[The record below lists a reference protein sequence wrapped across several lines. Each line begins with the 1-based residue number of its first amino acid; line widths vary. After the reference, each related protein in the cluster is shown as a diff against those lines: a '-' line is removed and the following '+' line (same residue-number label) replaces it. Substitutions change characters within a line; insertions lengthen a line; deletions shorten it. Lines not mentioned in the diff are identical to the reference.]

1 MSPPRQLSV
10 VLGSVVLAI
19 ALVSLVVAP
28 SWAGPPTDQLKVSV
42 DKVVKILQDPT
53 LKSEART
60 KERRAAIREAVN
72 DIFDFQETAQRA
84 LGRHWQSLSDK
95 ERAEFVALFTE
106 FLERAYIFRVEQ
118 YSGEKI
124 SYLGESVDPGGD
136 LATVKTAFIG
146 RNDTEV
152 PIDYRVLRRDNRWMV
167 YDVSIEGS
175 SLVANYRAQFD
186 RVIRTASYDELVR
199 RLKARQTEFT
209 APGASPPK
217 EKARRS

>member
-1 MSPPRQLSV
+1 MRPSRQLSA
-10 VLGSVVLAI
+10 VLAI
-19 ALVSLVVAP
+19 AFVSLVVAP
-28 SWAGPPTDQLKVSV
+28 SWAGSPTDQLKASV

-53 LKSEART
+53 LKSEGRT

-95 ERAEFVALFTE
+95 ERTEFVALFTE
-106 FLERAYIFRVEQ
+106 FLERGYISRVEQ

-124 SYLGESVDPGGD
+124 SYLGESVEPGGD
-136 LATVKTAFIG
+136 LATVKTAFIS
-146 RNDTEV
+146 RNGTEV
-152 PIDYRVLRRDNRWMV
+152 PIGYRVLRRDSRWMV

-186 RVIRTASYDELVR
+186 RVIRTASYHELVR

-217 EKARRS
+217 EKAPRS